1 MFITKFSIDPK
12 NHLVF
17 KDLTSVSDYHN
28 YIESAFPAEKMVG
41 VRKRHLWR
49 LNKGNVLLV
58 SEDKPDLRSLGKYAG
73 KIQVKNY
80 TQFLNKLKNNE
91 ICLFELT
98 VNPYKDLKEQKLL
111 NDAGL
116 IKWLQIRGKYN
127 GFRLGQAQVKFQND
141 FYVKSHHYTIHE
153 ACIVGALQISDVE
166 KFRKL
171 LTQGIGKNKAFG
183 MGLMTV
189 IPVNPRKR

>member
-58 SEDKPDLRSLGKYAG
+58 SEDRPDLHSLGKYAG
-73 KIQVKNY
+73 DIQVKNY

-98 VNPYKDLKEQKLL
+98 VNPYKDLKTQKLL

-141 FYVKSHHYTIHE
+141 F
-153 ACIVGALQISDVE
+153 
-166 KFRKL
+166 
-171 LTQGIGKNKAFG
+171 
-183 MGLMTV
+183 
-189 IPVNPRKR
+189 